1 MATKGPSHAAAVV
14 SRFPPHYL
22 EKLIESSPDIVV
34 AVDRSGE
41 IVFYNDGA
49 EKNLG
54 YKCDEILGQNVEV
67 LYPSG
72 DEARR
77 VMRAM
82 RDSVHGGPGK
92 LKNFETMFVD
102 RWGAEVPVAISGSV
116 LYDDVGL
123 EIGSIGFAK
132 DIREIRR
139 RDRMATL
146 GEVAVAFCHQI
157 NNPLEVILNQV
168 AVLRSFLHQVPDQ
181 TRAAIEDARIDV
193 IRAETEK
200 IQTILNRLVAMSK
213 GDDYGTTEYHGGT
226 RMLDLA
232 PKTVAGSRKLAGL
245 RALVVD
251 DDVAVC
257 FSVRDL
263 LADEGCEVV
272 TAHSG
277 IEALRVLDR
286 TSVDVI
292 VSDVVMPD
300 LDGYDLYMEVKQ
312 RGDTPVLLM
321 TGYYFDRDHVIKR
334 SRLQGLEKVLFKKP
348 VDPER
353 LKELILE
360 VCRPKPEGSTNEP
373 APHS

>member
-1 MATKGPSHAAAVV
+1 MASSTASKGSSRAAAVTA
-14 SRFPPHYL
+14 RFPPHYL

-54 YKCDEILGQNVEV
+54 YTIDEILGQNVDV
-67 LYPSG
+67 IYPTRE
-72 DEARR
+72 EARR
-77 VMRAM
+77 VMGAM
-82 RDSVHGGPGK
+82 RDDGHGGPGK
-92 LKNFETMFVD
+92 LKNFETVFVD
-102 RWGAEVPVAISGSV
+102 RWGTEVPVAISGSV
-116 LYDDVGL
+116 LCDEVGL

-132 DIREIRR
+132 DIRELRR

-146 GEVAVAFCHQI
+146 GEVAVAVCHQV
-157 NNPLEVILNQV
+157 NNPLEVILNQA
-168 AVLRSFLHQVPDQ
+168 AVLRSFLRSLEDQ
-181 TRAAIEDARIDV
+181 KRAAVEDARIDA
-193 IRAETEK
+193 IRAEAEK
-200 IQTILNRLVAMSK
+200 IQTILNRLVALSK
-213 GDDYGTTEYHGGT
+213 GAAYGTTEYHGGM
-226 RMLDLA
+226 RMTDLG
-232 PKTVAGSRKLAGL
+232 PTPGGKLLAGI

-251 DDVAVC
+251 DDLAVC
-257 FSVRDL
+257 ASVRDL
-263 LADEGCEVV
+263 LADEGCTVV

-277 IEALRVLDR
+277 LEALRVLEN
-286 TSVDVI
+286 TTVDVI

-334 SRLQGLEKVLFKKP
+334 SRLEGLDKVLFKKP

-353 LKELILE
+353 LKQLILE
-360 VCRPKPEGSTNEP
+360 VCHRTPERQAE
-373 APHS
+373 